1 MRAAENFVAL
11 IFCFGNLQGG
21 YVSDKS
27 DVSEEHTVNHE

>member
-21 YVSDKS
+21 YVSDNS
-27 DVSEEHTVNHE
+27 DVSEVHTVNHE